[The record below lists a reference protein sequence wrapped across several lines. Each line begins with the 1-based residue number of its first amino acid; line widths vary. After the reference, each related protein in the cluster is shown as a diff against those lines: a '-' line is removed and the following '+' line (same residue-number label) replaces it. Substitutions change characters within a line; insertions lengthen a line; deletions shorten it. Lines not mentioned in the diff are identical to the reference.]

1 MSTPEPKNKK
11 EICDLWGVSTSVKEV
26 QSILHQAVHEYEQTN
41 QHFQSTNKH
50 KSNPNNRTRKRKLID
65 DADRYDDDAEQPKK
79 RRKVV
84 HRMKMLS
91 LSLSDDSDKEN
102 AIPTSDDDDDS
113 LEFLPN
119 DSNTEADDC
128 NHNNQTKSRQRSVS
142 PDDSTDSSESDSPK
156 RPNVF
161 ALWRYKN
168 AAKSLSATSNNK
180 EEADTTAQKRQ
191 RKQKQIFKG
200 LKIKYSIS
208 ANKSYVPSYMHMG
221 YIPKK
226 KQSNN
231 PINDISDLYK
241 LLSEEWLGECTFDE
255 VIFQCEY
262 DSIIQCDYDAMEC
275 KTLYDKA
282 INELRFK
289 PSKPKRKQGDPPNNS
304 RQDYTVQ
311 ARIKKT
317 KELSTASG
325 TRRYCAN
332 IEISL
337 NRFQKT
343 GDCFVVDIPY
353 TLALTATSQA
363 LTNSVMEDLMIA
375 EHEIKTPLI
384 DNAVRYHDDDS
395 ASDEEEEDKELM
407 CERQKRFGLNV
418 IAFPYQVQS
427 IEWMIGRE
435 TDEEGLYK
443 YLFAKGAFKSG
454 DVFYYSAVLNRLV
467 IADQLPVLRGGFLC
481 EEMGLGKTI
490 ECLAVIHCNRRQDE
504 YSTAMR
510 NVLAFKQTALRKK
523 RVEVKQ
529 PHEVKKK
536 VYKLVQ
542 QMEEY
547 TYYKGKGTL
556 IIAPVSLIGQ
566 WEQELDTRSNGNLTY
581 TRYYG
586 ARSRDMSHYFD
597 FDVIFTTFGVLA
609 KEDGHDR
616 KTHVL
621 HRIQWHRIIIDESHC
636 IKNGA
641 ARTSINS
648 NELKANNKWCL
659 SGTPFERPMD
669 LLNQLKFVG
678 IKQEYLNAMGLNRTE
693 RYSPALIKVIQCLC
707 MRHIKSQQ
715 FNGKAI
721 TTMPEKEEDVI
732 YVQFDAKQ
740 KEYYDKLYAI
750 AKQTYDSYA
759 ATGNISRGFIPILS
773 SLHPA
778 RQACSGYI
786 ASMNA
791 IEKQLSEAQQNSHK
805 IRAMVQRNKNKSA
818 NELYELARVEA
829 YNKDGQCVICLEC
842 PPDEP
847 LQTVCRHIFCGECIR
862 VQLEVNGV
870 CPICRNKTDV
880 HHLQLP
886 PSEKKEKEENTQQDV
901 IKFDAKLN
909 VLIQK
914 IKALKHQKADD
925 KSLIFTSF
933 SKSLNWIC
941 SELQRNDIKYS
952 TLTGSM
958 TMNKRKAQLA
968 QFAHNADVKVFVLT
982 VRTGAVG
989 LTLNSANHVFMMEP
1003 TWNPA
1008 LHRQAINRVYRLGQQ
1023 KKVFIHTLI
1032 MKRSIEER
1040 IWKINE
1046 EKQTGRNMYG
1056 NIKDDKAAALPA
1068 TDIDKL
1074 FTI

>member
-1 MSTPEPKNKK
+1 MVCRQTPLDGSIYNNHLRAMSTSDKN
-11 EICDLWGVSTSVKEV
+11 EICNLWGVSTSFIDSKVKEV
-26 QSILHQAVHEYEQTN
+26 QSILHQEVNEYDILQKLNE
-41 QHFQSTNKH
+41 FGMDSELVIVDLLDFKSTNKH
-50 KSNPNNRTRKRKLID
+50 NSNSHQNHRTRKRKRL
-65 DADRYDDDAEQPKK
+65 DRYDDDDHDVEPANK
-79 RRKVV
+79 RRKIV
-84 HRMKMLS
+84 HRMEMLS
-91 LSLSDDSDKEN
+91 LSLSDDNSNSDKEN
-102 AIPTSDDDDDS
+102 ENVTNNCKTSIQTSDDEEDS

-119 DSNTEADDC
+119 DTNTAP
-128 NHNNQTKSRQRSVS
+128 QSVS
-142 PDDSTDSSESDSPK
+142 PGDATDSSESDS
-156 RPNVF
+156 PNVF

-168 AAKSLSATSNNK
+168 AAKSLPATSNK
-180 EEADTTAQKRQ
+180 EEAATKRH

-200 LKIKYSIS
+200 LKIKYSAS
-208 ANKSYVPSYMHMG
+208 ANKSYVKPLHMSFQSAED
-221 YIPKK
+221 IPIKH
-226 KQSNN
+226 
-231 PINDISDLYK
+231 ISDASK
-241 LLSEEWLGECTFDE
+241 LLSQYCAHETDE
-255 VIFQCEY
+255 SIIQCEY

-481 EEMGLGKTI
+481 EEMGLGK
-490 ECLAVIHCNRRQDE
+490 
-504 YSTAMR
+504 
-510 NVLAFKQTALRKK
+510 K

-529 PHEVKKK
+529 PHDVKKK

-597 FDVIFTTFGVLA
+597 FDVLA

-621 HRIQWHRIIIDESHC
+621 HRIQWHRIIIDESHY
-636 IKNGA
+636 IKNPA
-641 ARTSINS
+641 ARTSINT
-648 NELKANNKWCL
+648 NELKASNKWCL
-659 SGTPFERPMD
+659 SGTPFNHPMD
-669 LLNQLKFVG
+669 LINQLKFIG
-678 IKQEYLNAMGLNRTE
+678 IEQEYINAMGLNRTE
-693 RYSPALIKVIQCLC
+693 EQRSPALIKVIKCLM
-707 MRHIKSQQ
+707 MRHIK
-715 FNGKAI
+715 K
-721 TTMPEKEEDVI
+721 
-732 YVQFDAKQ
+732 
-740 KEYYDKLYAI
+740 
-750 AKQTYDSYA
+750 
-759 ATGNISRGFIPILS
+759 
-773 SLHPA
+773 
-778 RQACSGYI
+778 
-786 ASMNA
+786 
-791 IEKQLSEAQQNSHK
+791 
-805 IRAMVQRNKNKSA
+805 
-818 NELYELARVEA
+818 
-829 YNKDGQCVICLEC
+829 
-842 PPDEP
+842 
-847 LQTVCRHIFCGECIR
+847 
-862 VQLEVNGV
+862 
-870 CPICRNKTDV
+870 
-880 HHLQLP
+880 
-886 PSEKKEKEENTQQDV
+886 
-901 IKFDAKLN
+901 
-909 VLIQK
+909 
-914 IKALKHQKADD
+914 
-925 KSLIFTSF
+925 
-933 SKSLNWIC
+933 
-941 SELQRNDIKYS
+941 
-952 TLTGSM
+952 
-958 TMNKRKAQLA
+958 
-968 QFAHNADVKVFVLT
+968 
-982 VRTGAVG
+982 
-989 LTLNSANHVFMMEP
+989 
-1003 TWNPA
+1003 
-1008 LHRQAINRVYRLGQQ
+1008 
-1023 KKVFIHTLI
+1023 
-1032 MKRSIEER
+1032 
-1040 IWKINE
+1040 
-1046 EKQTGRNMYG
+1046 
-1056 NIKDDKAAALPA
+1056 
-1068 TDIDKL
+1068 
-1074 FTI
+1074 

>member
-200 LKIKYSIS
+200 LKIKYSAS
-208 ANKSYVPSYMHMG
+208 ANKSYVKPLHMSFQSAED
-221 YIPKK
+221 IPIKH
-226 KQSNN
+226 
-231 PINDISDLYK
+231 ISDASK
-241 LLSEEWLGECTFDE
+241 LLSQYCAHETDE
-255 VIFQCEY
+255 SIIQCEY

-481 EEMGLGKTI
+481 EEMGLGK
-490 ECLAVIHCNRRQDE
+490 
-504 YSTAMR
+504 
-510 NVLAFKQTALRKK
+510 K

-529 PHEVKKK
+529 PHDVKKK

-586 ARSRDMSHYFD
+586 ARS
-597 FDVIFTTFGVLA
+597 
-609 KEDGHDR
+609 
-616 KTHVL
+616 
-621 HRIQWHRIIIDESHC
+621 
-636 IKNGA
+636 
-641 ARTSINS
+641 
-648 NELKANNKWCL
+648 
-659 SGTPFERPMD
+659 
-669 LLNQLKFVG
+669 
-678 IKQEYLNAMGLNRTE
+678 
-693 RYSPALIKVIQCLC
+693 
-707 MRHIKSQQ
+707 
-715 FNGKAI
+715 
-721 TTMPEKEEDVI
+721 
-732 YVQFDAKQ
+732 
-740 KEYYDKLYAI
+740 
-750 AKQTYDSYA
+750 
-759 ATGNISRGFIPILS
+759 
-773 SLHPA
+773 
-778 RQACSGYI
+778 
-786 ASMNA
+786 
-791 IEKQLSEAQQNSHK
+791 
-805 IRAMVQRNKNKSA
+805 
-818 NELYELARVEA
+818 
-829 YNKDGQCVICLEC
+829 
-842 PPDEP
+842 
-847 LQTVCRHIFCGECIR
+847 
-862 VQLEVNGV
+862 
-870 CPICRNKTDV
+870 
-880 HHLQLP
+880 
-886 PSEKKEKEENTQQDV
+886 
-901 IKFDAKLN
+901 
-909 VLIQK
+909 
-914 IKALKHQKADD
+914 
-925 KSLIFTSF
+925 
-933 SKSLNWIC
+933 
-941 SELQRNDIKYS
+941 
-952 TLTGSM
+952 
-958 TMNKRKAQLA
+958 
-968 QFAHNADVKVFVLT
+968 
-982 VRTGAVG
+982 
-989 LTLNSANHVFMMEP
+989 
-1003 TWNPA
+1003 
-1008 LHRQAINRVYRLGQQ
+1008 
-1023 KKVFIHTLI
+1023 
-1032 MKRSIEER
+1032 
-1040 IWKINE
+1040 
-1046 EKQTGRNMYG
+1046 
-1056 NIKDDKAAALPA
+1056 
-1068 TDIDKL
+1068 
-1074 FTI
+1074 